1 MHTRIPF
8 FFTSLSLTDQYLVKD
23 SPPPQ
28 RLRLHSRSGCG
39 VCSVACQDFIIIP
52 LKNNFAGRSGASQR
66 SCRSV
71 RSSRTHCFGS
81 ALRWGAREEGREG
94 VTLLTESHKTDL
106 RQIDHGDE
114 GRGQE
119 DDT

>member
-1 MHTRIPF
+1 M
-8 FFTSLSLTDQYLVKD
+8 
-23 SPPPQ
+23 
-28 RLRLHSRSGCG
+28 
-39 VCSVACQDFIIIP
+39 CSVACQDFIIIP
-52 LKNNFAGRSGASQR
+52 LKNNSRGALEPPSAPAGLFVLLGLTALVLPSG
-66 SCRSV
+66 
-71 RSSRTHCFGS
+71 G
-81 ALRWGAREEGREG
+81 GAGEEGREG

>member
-1 MHTRIPF
+1 MPVNAHTDPL

-23 SPPPQ
+23 FPPPTSPSSFT
-28 RLRLHSRSGCG
+28 LRMRCVFSGMPG
-39 VCSVACQDFIIIP
+39 FHYNTVEKQ
-52 LKNNFAGRSGASQR
+52 LAGRSGASQR

-81 ALRWGAREEGREG
+81 ALQWGGQGREG